1 MNAMYQRKIVV
12 DGHLTEVANV
22 QFKVEQDINFLENR
36 ITLMK
41 QQTVPNQ
48 VVIEIYENMLRSRKS
63 VFYWLSDGNLTCLS
77 QTS

>member
-63 VFYWLSDGNLTCLS
+63 VLSWLSDGNLTCLS